1 MNKQILTLVGVSE
14 EEYLNWCKENKKR
27 RSLSKTKQEFFERIR
42 EGKLVRDEDGKL
54 TNRDKRVRK

>member
-14 EEYLNWCKENKKR
+14 EEYLDWCKVNKKR
-27 RSLSKTKQEFFERIR
+27 RSLLKTKQEFFKRIR

-54 TNRDKRVRK
+54 INRDKRVRK

>member
-14 EEYLNWCKENKKR
+14 EEYLDWCKVNKKR
-27 RSLSKTKQEFFERIR
+27 RSLLKTKQEFFKRIR

-54 TNRDKRVRK
+54 INRDKRVRT